1 MGSRLG
7 VERTDLQLSEL
18 LNLSNVHQIKPFYF
32 WQLIEQDADDN
43 KFVDCAV
50 SCGADYLVSNDRHF
64 EILASIEFPRLK
76 VVKAEEFLKILEPM
90 V

>member
-1 MGSRLG
+1 MA
-7 VERTDLQLSEL
+7 T
-18 LNLSNVHQIKPFYF
+18 
-32 WQLIEQDADDN
+32 N